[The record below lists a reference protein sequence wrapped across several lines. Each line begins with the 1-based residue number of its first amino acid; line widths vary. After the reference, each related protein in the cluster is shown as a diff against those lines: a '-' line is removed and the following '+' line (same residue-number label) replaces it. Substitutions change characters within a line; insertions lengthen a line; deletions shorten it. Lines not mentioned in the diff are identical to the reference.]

1 MNKLGFSVIVN
12 DETSV
17 TAVVELL
24 DAMLTAGCEAIEL
37 HLMQS
42 VSMSQAGKNRLFA
55 AISKF
60 SYRSIHASHL
70 TTPEQSADI
79 RHYQDLLRQI
89 DAQAIIIHP
98 DGMAQWRWLIDAFG
112 SLASFENMD
121 CEKDFGQT
129 PSDMRTVFDDA
140 PQAQWTFDLNH
151 VYSNDKNM
159 QTIDEFYGLSDRL
172 AHYHVSGYG
181 GPELP
186 HTTLHNNNQDSILHS
201 IRTDH
206 PIIIESYGV
215 DDIADFRDELV
226 YVRRLLLS

>member
-1 MNKLGFSVIVN
+1 MNKIGFSVIVN
-12 DETSV
+12 SETDISTLV
-17 TAVVELL
+17 GLF
-24 DAMLTAGCEAIEL
+24 DAMLAAGCEAIEL
-37 HLMQS
+37 HLTQS
-42 VSMSQAGKNRLFA
+42 VSMSQADKNRLFA

-70 TTPEQSADI
+70 TTSEQSADI

-89 DAQAIIIHP
+89 EAHAITIHP
-98 DGMAQWRWLIDAFG
+98 DGMAQWRWLTDVFG

-129 PSDMRTVFDDA
+129 PSDMRIVFDDA

-159 QTIDEFYGLSDRL
+159 QAIDEFYDFSDRL

-181 GPELP
+181 GPDLP
-186 HTTLHNNNQDSILHS
+186 HTTLHDSSQDSILRS
-201 IRTDH
+201 IRINR

-215 DDIADFRDELV
+215 NDIADFRDELQ
-226 YVRRLLLS
+226 YIFRALNH